1 MSRKHG
7 RPLGM
12 LSRRVVV
19 GALLGIALLG
29 PTFLSTAAAA
39 LDLDQAKAQGLV
51 GERQDGYIGQ
61 VSGGGDVAALVAQ
74 INAER
79 RAAYENVAT
88 QNGIPISQVER
99 LAAQKL
105 IERAPAGTFLMDASG
120 RWFKK

>member
-61 VSGGGDVAALVAQ
+61 VSGGGDVAAFVAQ

-105 IERAPAGTFLMDASG
+105 I
-120 RWFKK
+120 

>member
-1 MSRKHG
+1 MWRKHD
-7 RPLGM
+7 RPLGIV
-12 LSRRVVV
+12 SRRAVT
-19 GALLGIALLG
+19 GALLGLAMAGPALL
-29 PTFLSTAAAA
+29 SNTAMA

-61 VSGGGDVAALVAQ
+61 VSGGGDVAALVSQ

-79 RAAYENVAT
+79 RAAYKNVAT

-105 IERAPAGTFLMDASG
+105 IERAPAGTFVMDASG

>member
-1 MSRKHG
+1 MSRKYG
-7 RPLGM
+7 RPLGV
-12 LSRRVVV
+12 LSRRVVI
-19 GALLGIALLG
+19 GALLGIAVLG
-29 PTFLSTAAAA
+29 PSFLTTAAVA

-61 VSGGGDVAALVAQ
+61 VSGGGDVAVFVAQ

-79 RAAYENVAT
+79 RAAYENVAS

-105 IERAPAGTFLMDASG
+105 IERAPAGTFVMDASG